1 MLTGGAAAKGEA
13 EDWFDLA
20 VQASIYC
27 ASERRNQGRCGPAF
41 ESNDQEAER
50 IVDWLEK
57 RKRDSQPPSPNHRER
72 KHIYRVTR
80 QDGKNLPLT

>member
-1 MLTGGAAAKGEA
+1 MTGGAEEEELER

-27 ASERRNQGRCGPAF
+27 ASERRNQGRCCLRLSGPAF

-57 RKRDSQPPSPNHRER
+57 ES
-72 KHIYRVTR
+72 
-80 QDGKNLPLT
+80 G